1 MKARIQ
7 SVEQLKRIAS
17 AELQNEFA
25 KRYQEATLEGA
36 IQGMAFVMY
45 VLETAQG
52 WKQKRQTKLFED
64 MMSLTDLP
72 ELAPWLQ
79 PYNALDIRKHIE
91 TEYGIDFRKL
101 LQRVEA
107 IPPED

>member
-1 MKARIQ
+1 MKVRIQ
-7 SVEQLKRIAS
+7 TVDDLKKEAS
-17 AELQNEFA
+17 KKLQDEFSQ
-25 KRYQEATLEGA
+25 RYQEATLEGA
-36 IQGMAFVMY
+36 IQGVAFVMY

-107 IPPED
+107 LPPED